1 MKQAVKQNARFIA
14 AQVLSRLEPKRD
26 YAAAILNRM
35 LKDTQQRQRATD
47 LVFGTL
53 RNLNAIDTV
62 INTFAGC
69 HVNRI
74 QKKLL
79 NTIRAG
85 CYEIVYTP
93 SVGSHSIVDEA
104 AKNTKTIAGQKQV
117 NFVNALLR
125 QILRR
130 ITNRQISLS
139 QANNKRT
146 LPQSIETG
154 CEFDT
159 DFLPDSDKNTIEFLS
174 TVFSLPQ
181 WLVTDWLS
189 EFGSEKTRDICFA
202 CNRRP
207 SVYIRINRLKITP
220 SELIEKFHRENI
232 ELEQVHND
240 VGSEDM
246 LRVTSPGAVS
256 QLPGFDEGL
265 FTVQDLT
272 ASQPVR
278 LLEPQQNW
286 KILDLC
292 AAPGGKTTQLAEVTG
307 DSASIIATDIDSE
320 RLLKLQE
327 NIDRLGIKSVEIMN
341 YGQIEGME
349 FDCVLLDVPCS
360 NTGVLAKRVETRFR
374 LEPQAIT
381 DLANTQSE
389 LLEKAAVM
397 LRPNGRICY
406 STCSI
411 QRQENSD
418 IIRDFL
424 SSHPEFSFITE
435 RLVMTSARRFD
446 HDGGYAAIIRR
457 IS

>member
-1 MKQAVKQNARFIA
+1 MKQAVKNNARFIA
-14 AQVLSRLEPKRD
+14 AQVLSRLEPNRD
-26 YAAAILNRM
+26 YAAAILKRM
-35 LKDTQQRQRATD
+35 LYDTPQRQRATD

-53 RNLNAIDTV
+53 RNLTAIDAV

-69 HVNRI
+69 PVNRI
-74 QKKLL
+74 QKKFL
-79 NTIRAG
+79 NIIRVG

-93 SVGSHSIVDEA
+93 SAAKHSIVDEA

-125 QILRR
+125 QILRH

-139 QANNKRT
+139 QDNSRKI
-146 LPQSIETG
+146 LPQNIETG

-159 DFLPDSDKNTIEFLS
+159 DFLPDSDTNAVEYLS

-189 EFGSEKTRDICFA
+189 EFGNEKTRQICFA

-207 SVYIRINRLKITP
+207 SVYIRVNTLKITP
-220 SELIEKFHRENI
+220 NELIEKFRQENI
-232 ELEQVHND
+232 EIEAIHDDTGTEN
-240 VGSEDM
+240 M
-246 LRVTSPGAVS
+246 LRIKSPGEVS

-265 FTVQDLT
+265 FIVQDLT
-272 ASQPVR
+272 ASMPVN
-278 LLEPQQNW
+278 LLEPQQDW

-307 DSASIIATDIDSE
+307 DYASVAATDIDSE
-320 RLLKLQE
+320 RLLKLKE
-327 NIDRLGIKSVEIMN
+327 NVGRLGIKSVEIMD
-341 YGQIEGME
+341 YEQIEGME
-349 FDCVLLDVPCS
+349 FDCVFLDVPCS
-360 NTGVLAKRVETRFR
+360 NTGVLAKRIEMRFR
-374 LEPQAIT
+374 LELGAIT
-381 DLANTQSE
+381 ELAKTQGE
-389 LLEKAAVM
+389 LLEKAVSM
-397 LRPNGRICY
+397 IKPNGTICY

-418 IIRDFL
+418 VIKDFL
-424 SSHPEFSFITE
+424 SRHSEFTLITE
-435 RLVMTSARRFD
+435 KLMLPSAGDFD
-446 HDGGYAAIIRR
+446 YDGCYAAIIRR